1 MPADVVHAEER
12 PALMVI
18 VDTEEE
24 FDWSAPFDRRA
35 ISVGH
40 MSRIGAMQAVCE
52 RWGIRPVYMAAYPVV
67 SQEPG
72 IAALRPLLRDG
83 RAFVGAHLHPW
94 VSPPH
99 EEETTARNSFPGNLP
114 PALERAKLVE
124 LCACIEATLGI
135 QPLMYKAGR
144 YGIGANTF
152 AIIEDLGFAV
162 DLSPSPPFDYRHYGG
177 PDFSR
182 RSLAPEWV
190 GPRRSVLSIPGT
202 GALIGRLPSR
212 ILYRLA
218 ASRLAPLHMPGIL
231 ARLGAVERMKLTPE
245 GYSVAEM
252 TRMVRWLRARG
263 QCLFALSLHSP
274 SVEPGNTPYVRS
286 ERELQAFLA
295 TLDGFL
301 RFFMTTLR
309 GVPTD
314 PLAVRA
320 ACLAGEPPHR
330 VSAMPMTP
338 ALVEPLDCPTASQSR
353 GFT

>member
-1 MPADVVHAEER
+1 
-12 PALMVI
+12 MVI

-24 FDWSAPFDRRA
+24 FDWSAPFDRSA
-35 ISVGH
+35 IGVGH
-40 MSRIGAMQAVCE
+40 MGRIGAVQAVCE

-67 SQEPG
+67 SQELG

-99 EEETTARNSFPGNLP
+99 EEAITAYNSFPGNLP

-124 LCACIEATLGI
+124 LCARMEATLGI

-144 YGIGANTF
+144 YGIGPNTF

-190 GPRRSVLSIPGT
+190 GPRRRVLSIPGT

-212 ILYRLA
+212 LLYRFA
-218 ASRLAPLHMPGIL
+218 ASRLAPLHMAGVL

-252 TRMVRWLRARG
+252 TRMVRWLYARG
-263 QCLFALSLHSP
+263 QRLFALSLHSP
-274 SVEPGNTPYVRS
+274 SVEPGNTPYVRN

-301 RFFMTTLR
+301 QFFMTVLG

-320 ACLAGEPPHR
+320 ACVAGEPPHR
-330 VSAMPMTP
+330 ASAIPLAP
-338 ALVEPLDCPTASQSR
+338 AHGEPLHYSTAFQPLDL
-353 GFT
+353 T